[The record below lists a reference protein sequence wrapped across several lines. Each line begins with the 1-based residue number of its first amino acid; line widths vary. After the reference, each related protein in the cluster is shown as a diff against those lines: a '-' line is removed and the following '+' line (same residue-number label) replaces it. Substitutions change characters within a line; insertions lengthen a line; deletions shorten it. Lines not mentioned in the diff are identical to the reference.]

1 MRKIILIKMEI
12 TITDKEKL
20 VCIARTYNNKT
31 REVSRVPRSEAV
43 KLLEAGWHFIKKG
56 NFKRLYKRV

>member
-1 MRKIILIKMEI
+1 MEI